1 MAHALWRGAE
11 LRAKGVMHWTDA
23 GAASWYDFAQA
34 IMEEGLALG
43 LLDKQAVVNPLRTE
57 QYPTPA
63 ARPNYSVLELTSTWE
78 ALDMQAAHWRVEL
91 RNMMREL
98 T

>member
-1 MAHALWRGAE
+1 
-11 LRAKGVMHWTDA
+11 LRSTGVLHWTDA

-43 LLDKQAVVNPLRTE
+43 LLDRAATVRPLRTD

-63 ARPNYSVLELTSTWE
+63 IRPKYSVLELLSTWE
-78 ALDMQAAHWRVEL
+78 TLDLQAAHWRVEL